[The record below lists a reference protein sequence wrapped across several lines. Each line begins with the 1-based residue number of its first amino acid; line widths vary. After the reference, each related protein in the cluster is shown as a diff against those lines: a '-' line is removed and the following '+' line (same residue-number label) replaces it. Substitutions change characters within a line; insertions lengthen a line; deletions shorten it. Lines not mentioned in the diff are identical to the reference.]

1 MLTLN
6 FLADPERGKC
16 FAGRSS
22 CGGGGVSAFRKFA
35 LFFWVIHFLSKFCVQ
50 LYLPPGANNEWT
62 AWRSLRVQVAKTGAI
77 AKARFKSGNVDFILA
92 DFWDGFPNQL
102 SGFAIQKK

>member
-1 MLTLN
+1 
-6 FLADPERGKC
+6 
-16 FAGRSS
+16 
-22 CGGGGVSAFRKFA
+22 
-35 LFFWVIHFLSKFCVQ
+35 
-50 LYLPPGANNEWT
+50 
-62 AWRSLRVQVAKTGAI
+62 VQVAKTGAI